1 MHLNT
6 FLILPLFILSVAYAT
21 DPATIPS
28 RYGMR
33 QIEQMCD
40 DRPDMDGVFPD
51 GHQLVTWC
59 ATQFEK
65 GEMGRRIIWDHT
77 EPAMDLPAEH
87 WPHVDGHAAAIRI
100 SQMRPSTGLDK
111 WVLLVFEFHNIQRE
125 SDRLRLQDAL
135 CRRKISLDQF
145 AVACTRSEFEA
156 LQMTIHFLEKH
167 GIQSLAKKADE
178 ISLLVLNSPLGFD
191 EFLEGYD
198 GIAEGEYDPRKHFAE
213 QGLRLLEQVK
223 QQWYRKEGTRLP
235 EE

>member
-6 FLILPLFILSVAYAT
+6 SLILPLFFLSVAYAT
-21 DPATIPS
+21 DSPTIPS
-28 RYGMR
+28 KYGMR

-40 DRPDMDGVFPD
+40 DRPDMDGVFPED
-51 GHQLVTWC
+51 HELVTWC
-59 ATQFEK
+59 AAQFEK
-65 GEMGRRIIWDHT
+65 GELGRRIIWDHT

-87 WPHVDGHAAAIRI
+87 WPRAEGHAAAIRI

-145 AVACTRSEFEA
+145 AIGCTRSEFEA
-156 LQMTIHFLEKH
+156 LQTTIDFLEKH
-167 GIQSLAKKADE
+167 GIQSLATKADE
-178 ISLLVLNSPLGFD
+178 ITLLVLNSPVGFD

-213 QGLRLLEQVK
+213 QGLRLLEQVN
-223 QQWYRKEGTRLP
+223 QQ
-235 EE
+235 